1 MSSRKKLFPVELNLV
16 DHQIVLH
23 HVVKMKVAK
32 HFKQLCSL
40 ETLEKVTKLLKVFF
54 AFSIPSFKQSQ
65 MNKKRLILKSR
76 VKIVK
81 FSKDFV

>member
-1 MSSRKKLFPVELNLV
+1 MSSRKKLFLVELNLV

-23 HVVKMKVAK
+23 HVVKIKVAK

-54 AFSIPSFKQSQ
+54 ASNIPSFKQSQ

-76 VKIVK
+76 LKIVK